1 MALEAAR
8 MTEAIEAA
16 FKKEWQ
22 MVKGTPLPEAGL
34 EDRRLLFAA
43 IARGILEYLKDH
55 ENEILNSFTVKDPS
69 DTQILYTV
77 EKVDLNVSK
86 AT

>member
-1 MALEAAR
+1 MALEVTR

-22 MVKGTPLPEAGL
+22 RVKGTPLPEAGS

-43 IARGILEYLKDH
+43 VARGILEYLKDH

-69 DTQILYTV
+69 DTRILYTV

>member
-1 MALEAAR
+1 MALEATH

-16 FKKEWQ
+16 FKNEWQ
-22 MVKGTPLPEAGL
+22 VVKGTPLPAAGS

-55 ENEILNSFTVKDPS
+55 EEDILKSITVKDPS
-69 DTQILYTV
+69 DTAITYTV
-77 EKVDLNVSK
+77 EKMDLNFSK